1 MSDPSRQFF
10 NGSKREDLSRDI
22 SDTESDS
29 DDDRE
34 IYQDLMKHLS
44 KERFFLVEPIINLR
58 SSALTVLKETKK
70 GIKQSESI
78 YK

>member
-44 KERFFLVEPIINLR
+44 KERFLLVEPIINLR
-58 SSALTVLKETKK
+58 SSA
-70 GIKQSESI
+70 
-78 YK
+78 